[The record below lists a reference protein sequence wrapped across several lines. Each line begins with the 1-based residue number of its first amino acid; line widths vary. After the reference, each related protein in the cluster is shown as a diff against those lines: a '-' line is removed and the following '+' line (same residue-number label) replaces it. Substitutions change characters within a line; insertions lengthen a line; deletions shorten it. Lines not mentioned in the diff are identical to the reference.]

1 MKVKFQI
8 RKATTSLEFALV
20 FPIFMLMVMGIFE
33 FSRTVYYYHLN
44 ANAVREIARI
54 ASVNTGNPLYT
65 NDQSNLGPLREK
77 YSELTGVNDH
87 YHPTKGHLLFNVSRG
102 NIYGPGYQHK
112 DFLWKDAS
120 SDQYICVYAE
130 IPLTLNI
137 IFLKYIIDIK
147 CQCAIKS
154 EAL

>member
-33 FSRTVYYYHLN
+33 FGRTVYNYHLN

-65 NDQSNLGPLREK
+65 NDNSNFALRKK
-77 YSELTGVNDH
+77 YSELTGVNS
-87 YHPTKGHLLFNVSRG
+87 PLLQVSRG
-102 NIYGPGYQHK
+102 NINSLGFEHR
-112 DFLWKDAS
+112 DFNWKDAT
-120 SDQYICVYAE
+120 SDQYILVYGE

-147 CQCAIKS
+147 AQCFIKS

>member
-33 FSRTVYYYHLN
+33 FGRTVYNYHLN

-65 NDQSNLGPLREK
+65 NDNSNFALRKK
-77 YSELTGVNDH
+77 YSELTGVNS
-87 YHPTKGHLLFNVSRG
+87 PLLQVSRG
-102 NIYGPGYQHK
+102 NINSLGFEHR
-112 DFLWKDAS
+112 DFNWKNAT
-120 SDQYICVYAE
+120 SDQYICVYGE

-137 IFLKYIIDIK
+137 IFLKYTIDIK
-147 CQCAIKS
+147 AQCCIKC

>member
-33 FSRTVYYYHLN
+33 FGRTVYNYHLN

-65 NDQSNLGPLREK
+65 NDNSNFALRKK
-77 YSELTGVNDH
+77 YSELTGVNS
-87 YHPTKGHLLFNVSRG
+87 PLLQVSRG
-102 NIYGPGYQHK
+102 NINSLGFEHR
-112 DFLWKDAS
+112 DFNWKDAT
-120 SDQYICVYAE
+120 SDQYICVYGE

-137 IFLKYIIDIK
+137 IFLKYTIDIK
-147 CQCAIKS
+147 AQCCIKC

>member
-33 FSRTVYYYHLN
+33 FGRTVYNYHLN

-65 NDQSNLGPLREK
+65 NDNSNFALRKK
-77 YSELTGVNDH
+77 YSELTGVNS
-87 YHPTKGHLLFNVSRG
+87 PLLQVSRG
-102 NIYGPGYQHK
+102 NINSLGFEHR
-112 DFLWKDAS
+112 DFNWKDAT
-120 SDQYICVYAE
+120 SDQYILVYGE

-137 IFLKYIIDIK
+137 IFLKYTIDIK
-147 CQCAIKS
+147 SQCFIKS
-154 EAL
+154 EGL

>member
-65 NDQSNLGPLREK
+65 NDNSNLVLRKK
-77 YSELTGVNDH
+77 YSELTGVNS
-87 YHPTKGHLLFNVSRG
+87 PLLQVSRG
-102 NIYGPGYQHK
+102 NINALGFGHS
-112 DFLWKDAS
+112 DFNWKDAS
-120 SDQYICVYAE
+120 SDQYILVYGE

-137 IFLKYIIDIK
+137 IFLKYTIDIK
-147 CQCAIKS
+147 SQCFIKS
-154 EAL
+154 EGL

>member
-1 MKVKFQI
+1 MRADFYI

-33 FSRTVYYYHLN
+33 FGRTVYNYHLN

-65 NDQSNLGPLREK
+65 NDNSNLGLLREK
-77 YSELTGVNDH
+77 YSELTGVNS
-87 YHPTKGHLLFNVSRG
+87 PLLQVSRG
-102 NIYGPGYQHK
+102 NINALGFGHL
-112 DFLWKDAS
+112 DFNWKDAS
-120 SDQYICVYAE
+120 SDQYICVYGE

-147 CQCAIKS
+147 AQCCIKS

>member
-1 MKVKFQI
+1 MKVKFHI

-33 FSRTVYYYHLN
+33 FGRTVYNYHLN

-54 ASVNTGNPLYT
+54 ASVNTENPLYT
-65 NDQSNLGPLREK
+65 NDNSNLGPLREK
-77 YSELTGVNDH
+77 YSLLTGVNSP
-87 YHPTKGHLLFNVSRG
+87 YHPTKNYPLLQVARG
-102 NIYGPGYQHK
+102 NINGLGFTLI
-112 DFLWKDAS
+112 DFNWKNAS
-120 SDQYICVYAE
+120 SDQYILVYGE

-147 CQCAIKS
+147 AQCCIKS

>member
-1 MKVKFQI
+1 MRADFYI

-33 FSRTVYYYHLN
+33 FGRTVYNYHLN

-65 NDQSNLGPLREK
+65 NDNSNLGLLREK
-77 YSELTGVNDH
+77 YSELTGVNYH
-87 YHPTKGHLLFNVSRG
+87 YHPTKNYPLLQVSRG
-102 NIYGPGYQHK
+102 NINALGYGHS
-112 DFLWKDAS
+112 DFNWKDAS
-120 SDQYICVYAE
+120 SDQYICVYGE

>member
-1 MKVKFQI
+1 MMVKFHI

-33 FSRTVYYYHLN
+33 FGRTVYNYHLN

-65 NDQSNLGPLREK
+65 NDNSNFALRKK
-77 YSELTGVNDH
+77 YSELTGVNS
-87 YHPTKGHLLFNVSRG
+87 PLLQVSRG
-102 NIYGPGYQHK
+102 NINSLGFEHR
-112 DFLWKDAS
+112 DFNWKDAT
-120 SDQYICVYAE
+120 SDQYICVYGE

-137 IFLKYIIDIK
+137 IFLKYTIDIK
-147 CQCAIKS
+147 AQCCIKC

>member
-1 MKVKFQI
+1 MMVKFHI

-33 FSRTVYYYHLN
+33 FGRTVYNYHLN

-65 NDQSNLGPLREK
+65 NDNSNLVLRKK
-77 YSELTGVNDH
+77 YSELTGVNS
-87 YHPTKGHLLFNVSRG
+87 PLLQVSRG
-102 NIYGPGYQHK
+102 NINSLGFEHR
-112 DFLWKDAS
+112 DFNWKDAT
-120 SDQYICVYAE
+120 SDQYILVYGE

-147 CQCAIKS
+147 AQCCIKC

>member
-1 MKVKFQI
+1 MRADFYI

-33 FSRTVYYYHLN
+33 FGRTVYYYHLN

-65 NDQSNLGPLREK
+65 DDQSNLGLLREK
-77 YSELTGVNDH
+77 YSELTGVNS
-87 YHPTKGHLLFNVSRG
+87 PSLTVSRG
-102 NIYGPGYQHK
+102 NIEALEFKPVGS
-112 DFLWKDAS
+112 DWKNAKNN
-120 SDQYICVYAE
+120 QYICVRGE

-147 CQCAIKS
+147 AQCCIKS

>member
-1 MKVKFQI
+1 MKVKFHI

-33 FSRTVYYYHLN
+33 FGRTVYYYHLN

-65 NDQSNLGPLREK
+65 NDNSNLGPLRKK
-77 YSELTGVNDH
+77 YSELTGVNS
-87 YHPTKGHLLFNVSRG
+87 PLLQVSRG
-102 NIYGPGYQHK
+102 NINALGFGHI
-112 DFLWKDAS
+112 DFNWKDAS
-120 SDQYICVYAE
+120 SDQYILVYGE

-147 CQCAIKS
+147 AQCFIKS

>member
-1 MKVKFQI
+1 MKADFYI

-33 FSRTVYYYHLN
+33 FGRTVYYYHLN

-65 NDQSNLGPLREK
+65 NDNSNLVLRKK
-77 YSELTGVNDH
+77 YSELTGVNS
-87 YHPTKGHLLFNVSRG
+87 PLLQVSRG
-102 NIYGPGYQHK
+102 NINALGFGHI
-112 DFLWKDAS
+112 DFNWKVAL
-120 SDQYICVYAE
+120 SDQYICVYGE

-147 CQCAIKS
+147 AQCCIKS

>member
-1 MKVKFQI
+1 MMVKFHI

-33 FSRTVYYYHLN
+33 FGRTVYNYHLN

-65 NDQSNLGPLREK
+65 NDNSNFALRKK
-77 YSELTGVNDH
+77 YSELTGVNS
-87 YHPTKGHLLFNVSRG
+87 PLLQVSRG
-102 NIYGPGYQHK
+102 NINSLGFEHR
-112 DFLWKDAS
+112 DFNWKDAT
-120 SDQYICVYAE
+120 SDQYILVYGE

-147 CQCAIKS
+147 AQCCIKC

>member
-1 MKVKFQI
+1 MMVKFHI

-33 FSRTVYYYHLN
+33 FGRTVYNYHLN

-65 NDQSNLGPLREK
+65 NDNSNFALRKK
-77 YSELTGVNDH
+77 YSELTGVNS
-87 YHPTKGHLLFNVSRG
+87 PLLQVSRG
-102 NIYGPGYQHK
+102 NINSLGFEHR
-112 DFLWKDAS
+112 DFNWKDAT
-120 SDQYICVYAE
+120 SDQYICVYGE

-147 CQCAIKS
+147 AQCCIKC

>member
-1 MKVKFQI
+1 MMVKFHI

-33 FSRTVYYYHLN
+33 FGRTVYNYHLN

-65 NDQSNLGPLREK
+65 NDNSNFALRKK
-77 YSELTGVNDH
+77 YSELTGVNS
-87 YHPTKGHLLFNVSRG
+87 PLLQVSRG
-102 NIYGPGYQHK
+102 NINSLGFEHR
-112 DFLWKDAS
+112 DFNWKNAT
-120 SDQYICVYAE
+120 SDQYICVYGE

-137 IFLKYIIDIK
+137 IFLKYTIDIK
-147 CQCAIKS
+147 AQCCIKC

>member
-33 FSRTVYYYHLN
+33 FSRTVYNYHLN

-65 NDQSNLGPLREK
+65 NDNSNLGPLREK
-77 YSELTGVNDH
+77 YSELTGVNSP
-87 YHPTKGHLLFNVSRG
+87 YHPTKNYPLLQVARFNINVLEFTL
-102 NIYGPGYQHK
+102 I
-112 DFLWKDAS
+112 DFNWKDAS
-120 SDQYICVYAE
+120 SDQYILVYGE

-137 IFLKYIIDIK
+137 IFLKYTIDIK
-147 CQCAIKS
+147 SQCFIKS
-154 EAL
+154 EGL

>member
-1 MKVKFQI
+1 MVKFHI

-33 FSRTVYYYHLN
+33 FGRTVYNYHLN

-65 NDQSNLGPLREK
+65 NDNSNFALRKK
-77 YSELTGVNDH
+77 YSELTGVNS
-87 YHPTKGHLLFNVSRG
+87 PLLQVSRG
-102 NIYGPGYQHK
+102 NINSLGFEHR
-112 DFLWKDAS
+112 DFNWKDAT
-120 SDQYICVYAE
+120 SDQYICVYGE

-137 IFLKYIIDIK
+137 IFLKYTIDIK
-147 CQCAIKS
+147 AQCCIKC